1 MTATMVM
8 GLASILFLFAI
19 IIGVMLAF
27 ARFGK
32 GNNPP
37 PVLVWWHG
45 AFAILGFLIL
55 LYGAFFVGYPATATT
70 GIVLIALAAIGGL
83 IMHFKYDRRRQL
95 IPVFM
100 VWVHGVVAVVGF
112 VMILY
117 AMLNIADTTRL

>member
-1 MTATMVM
+1 MTATMAM

-32 GNNPP
+32 GHNPP

-55 LYGAFFVGYPATATT
+55 LYGAFFVGYPATANT
-70 GIVLIALAAIGGL
+70 GVVLLALAAIGGL
-83 IMHFKYDRRRQL
+83 VMHFRYDRRKQL
-95 IPVFM
+95 IPVLM
-100 VWVHGVVAVVGF
+100 VWIHGIAAAVGF
-112 VMILY
+112 VMILH
-117 AMLNIADTTRL
+117 AMLNIAETTQM

>member
-1 MTATMVM
+1 MTATMAM
-8 GLASILFLFAI
+8 GLASILFLFAM

-45 AFAILGFLIL
+45 AFAIVGFLIL
-55 LYGAFFVGYPATATT
+55 LYGAFFVGYPPTATT

-83 IMHFKYDRRRQL
+83 IMHFKYDRKKKL
-95 IPVFM
+95 IPVPL
-100 VWVHGVVAVVGF
+100 VWAHGVAAAIGF
-112 VMILY
+112 LMIIY
-117 AMLNIADTTRL
+117 AMLNIADTAQI